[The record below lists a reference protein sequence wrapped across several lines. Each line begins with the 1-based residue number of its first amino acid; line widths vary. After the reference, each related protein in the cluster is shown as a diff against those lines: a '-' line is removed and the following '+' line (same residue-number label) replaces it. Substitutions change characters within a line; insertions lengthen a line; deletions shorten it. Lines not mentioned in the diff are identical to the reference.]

1 MKFQQITIC
10 SALSSN
16 GCDLFCVVVAAV
28 AAAASID
35 AAAATIDVV
44 ALFLTSDDLFYFIS
58 ISFSLMSF
66 LLRHTQQQL
75 IYLVHRHTF
84 EIWNENN
91 MKYENNN
98 NSNSKKSWKILY

>member
-16 GCDLFCVVVAAV
+16 GCDLFCVVVAA
-28 AAAASID
+28 

>member
-16 GCDLFCVVVAAV
+16 GCDLFCVVVASV
-28 AAAASID
+28 A

-84 EIWNENN
+84 EI
-91 MKYENNN
+91 
-98 NSNSKKSWKILY
+98 

>member
-28 AAAASID
+28 A